1 MKAVWE
7 LVSGWECGGKSVSE
21 ESGGEGVCVGGERET
36 SGGESVRKSVWGS
49 ASVSFSLSCNPSLL
63 SELLGLPVGNE

>member
-1 MKAVWE
+1 M
-7 LVSGWECGGKSVSE
+7 SE